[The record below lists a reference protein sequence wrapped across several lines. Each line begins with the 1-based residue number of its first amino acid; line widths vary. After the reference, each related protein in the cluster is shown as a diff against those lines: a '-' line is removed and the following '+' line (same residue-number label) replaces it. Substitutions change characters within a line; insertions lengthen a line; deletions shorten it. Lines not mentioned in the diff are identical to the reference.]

1 MINLWDEFEFLA
13 ANTYLLYFVYIS
25 IDKYKIIYIIL
36 YYIILYIS
44 IIECDGVF
52 SIEL

>member
-1 MINLWDEFEFLA
+1 MINLWDEFEFLT
-13 ANTYLLYFVYIS
+13 ANIYLLYFVYIS
-25 IDKYKIIYIIL
+25 IDKYKIIYIIV
-36 YYIILYIS
+36 YIS